1 MSSFWSSVSLAMFNG
16 HAWRM
21 LGEALDRAV
30 ECIPWVLLVP
40 MRTVMEH
47 NCSADMF
54 APPAPTVITRL
65 HH

>member
-1 MSSFWSSVSLAMFNG
+1 
-16 HAWRM
+16 M